1 MDTRVKYYS
10 LDKIHK
16 KCGKEL
22 EQCALRVI
30 KSEDYVG
37 NTAQF
42 ETEFAA
48 YTGAKY
54 CCALNSGSSSL
65 HIALKALGI
74 KPGDEVITVSA
85 TFQATIAAI
94 KYCGATPVYLDIEA
108 DTLCMDTTKLEQK
121 ITPRTKAILP
131 VHLYGNFCEMGN
143 ILTVAH
149 AHNIPV
155 LEDCAQ
161 ATGTE
166 WKGQHAG
173 TFGNI
178 GCFSFYPGKG
188 LGALGDAGCIITND
202 KHYYDIACSLRSG
215 GVDSSVRLCY
225 NYRMSNLQGEF
236 LRVKLKHLDWVIAE
250 KQKIANKYRKFLKD
264 YIYMDPHVQH
274 SYHIYPIL
282 TKNRDKIITS
292 LANTVELKAHYPTP
306 CHRLPHLSVAT
317 TLPITEKWAKHTLS
331 LPIYPGVDTNKVIE
345 ALNDYTMSF
354 L

>member
-1 MDTRVKYYS
+1 MDTRVEYYN
-10 LDKIHK
+10 LDRIHN
-16 KCGKEL
+16 KCKAEL
-22 EQCALRVI
+22 NAVAKSVI
-30 KSEDYVG
+30 NSGNYVL
-37 NTAQF
+37 NTGEF
-42 ETEFAA
+42 EAEFAA
-48 YTGAKY
+48 YTGARY
-54 CCALNSGSSSL
+54 CCALNSGTSAL

-85 TFQATIAAI
+85 TFQATVAAI

-108 DTLCMDTTKLEQK
+108 DTLCMDTTKLESK

-149 AHNIPV
+149 AHNIPII
-155 LEDCAQ
+155 EDCAQ
-161 ATGTE
+161 AVGTE

-173 TFGNI
+173 TFGDI

-202 KHYYDIACSLRSG
+202 KHYYDIACKLRSWG
-215 GVDSSVRLCY
+215 SEKQSY
-225 NYRMSNLQGEF
+225 NYRMSNLQAEF
-236 LRVKLKHLDWVIAE
+236 LRVKLKYLDWVIDE
-250 KQKIANKYRKFLKD
+250 KTKVANIYRKFLKD
-264 YIYMDPHVQH
+264 YIYSDPHVQH
-274 SYHIYPIL
+274 SFHIYPIL

-292 LANTVELKAHYPTP
+292 LSNQVELKAHYPIP
-306 CHRLPHLSVAT
+306 VHRLPAYRTSVS
-317 TLPITEKWAKHTLS
+317 LPITESWAKHTLS
-331 LPIYPGVDTNKVIE
+331 LPIYPGVKHTKVIE